1 MFHGKHADTRRLG
14 RVAAWAGFDLTLDQ
28 RVKLDRFASWLCE
41 EATVAGGIGPDEPGR
56 VVDRHIADSLAFAG
70 AWTGRPRSALDV
82 GSGVG
87 LPGIPLAITHP
98 DTQFTLLDRSGRRC
112 SLALR
117 AIRILDVRNAEVAH
131 RDVSQLSGQ
140 WPVVLFRASLPP
152 DVALAVAR
160 PLLEPGGCAIVALS
174 RREAPTSLP
183 VAPPGTSLTVVRTD
197 PGVLDSTAWLLR
209 MEQTEPHPKDG
220 SRP

>member
-1 MFHGKHADTRRLG
+1 MFHGKHTDTRRLE
-14 RVAAWAGFDLTLDQ
+14 RVAAWAGFELTLDQ

-41 EATVAGGIGPDEPGR
+41 EAMVAGGIGPDESVR

-70 AWTGRPRSALDV
+70 AWNVQPRSVLDV

-87 LPGIPLAITHP
+87 LPGIPLAITHAG
-98 DTQFTLLDRSGRRC
+98 TQFTLLDRSGRRC
-112 SLALR
+112 ALALR
-117 AIRILDVRNAEVAH
+117 ASRILDLSNTEVAH
-131 RDVSQLSGQ
+131 RDVAQLSGQ

-152 DVALAVAR
+152 DAALAVAR
-160 PLLEPGGCAIVALS
+160 PLLEHGGCAIVALS

-197 PGVLDSTAWLLR
+197 PGVLDSPAWLLR
-209 MEQTEPHPKDG
+209 MERTEPHSKDG